1 MTDPNNPQGTPA
13 LIHIYYM
20 LMITF
25 NLQVVRH
32 DILPSQRSNFFLS
45 YFQYEGF
52 SIYWIK

>member
-1 MTDPNNPQGTPA
+1 

-20 LMITF
+20 LMIIF
-25 NLQVVRH
+25 NLQVERH